1 MFAGLKDELSNPIAI
16 TEYIK
21 AYNDERRRLAREAG
35 DQTSKLTRRN
45 AEVARELERLIDAVT
60 QGVDLATL
68 VPRIKALEIE
78 RTDINSKLKCANA
91 ADSSHCIPLRSS
103 NTAPMS
109 KDWPPLPPSTATSRN
124 RQN

>member
-1 MFAGLKDELSNPIAI
+1 L
-16 TEYIK
+16 IK

-35 DQTSKLTRRN
+35 DQMSKLTRRN
-45 AEVARELERLIDAVT
+45 AEVPRELERLIDAVT

-78 RTDINSKLKCANA
+78 RASCNA
-91 ADSSHCIPLRSS
+91 PTRPISSHCIPLRSS

-109 KDWPPLPPSTATSRN
+109 KDWPRLPPSTATSSN
-124 RQN
+124 RLN